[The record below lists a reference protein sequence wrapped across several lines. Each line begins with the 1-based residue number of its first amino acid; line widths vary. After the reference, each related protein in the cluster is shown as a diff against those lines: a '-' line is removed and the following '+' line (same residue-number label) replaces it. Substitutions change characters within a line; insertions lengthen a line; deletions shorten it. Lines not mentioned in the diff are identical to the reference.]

1 MRRGSFLLHSA
12 TTVAL
17 TLSSCALA
25 NSASLAF
32 ASNIGRCS
40 QVCMMSTTPAA
51 DGDIDSAVFL
61 PYEQGSHNSARVVLT
76 PNFNRSNFKERLQKT
91 VESCR
96 EHNKSSL
103 WVQVPM
109 SCAGLIEAM
118 ADCGLRFH
126 HAEGETA
133 SLNLWLKDTE
143 NKIPEYATHHVGVG
157 AIVVN
162 SRNEI
167 LCVRELRKNYM
178 PWKIP
183 GGLSDLGEGI
193 EQAAIREVLEET
205 GIRCLFKSIL
215 SFRHTHGLS
224 LGRSDLYF
232 VCRLEPV
239 EEKDE
244 NGNTVIPVPEAQVEE
259 IEKAAWVSMDEYRA
273 MINAKDGHPMMQH
286 VMKLYDQDNG
296 IHQTVVSSVV
306 PGRKPNPI
314 YHAKLPAEE
323 I

>member
-1 MRRGSFLLHSA
+1 MMP
-12 TTVAL
+12 TTL
-17 TLSSCALA
+17 
-25 NSASLAF
+25 
-32 ASNIGRCS
+32 
-40 QVCMMSTTPAA
+40 AA

-61 PYEQGSHNSARVVLT
+61 PFEHGSHNSAKVVLT
-76 PNFNRSNFKERLQKT
+76 PNFDRSNFKFRLKKT

-96 EHNKSSL
+96 AHKKSSL

-109 SCAGLIEAM
+109 SCAGLIEEM
-118 ADCGLRFH
+118 VDCGLQFH
-126 HAEGETA
+126 HAEGDTA

-205 GIRCLFKSIL
+205 GIRCLFKSIM

-224 LGRSDLYF
+224 FGRSDLYF

-239 EEKDE
+239 EETDE
-244 NGNTVIPVPEAQVEE
+244 NGNAVIPEPQAQVEE
-259 IEKAAWVSMDEYRA
+259 IEKAAWVPLDEYRE
-273 MINAKDGHPMMQH
+273 MIHAKDGHPMMQH
-286 VMKLYDQDNG
+286 VMKLYDHDND

-314 YHAKLPAEE
+314 YHPKLLEE
-323 I
+323 KYKK